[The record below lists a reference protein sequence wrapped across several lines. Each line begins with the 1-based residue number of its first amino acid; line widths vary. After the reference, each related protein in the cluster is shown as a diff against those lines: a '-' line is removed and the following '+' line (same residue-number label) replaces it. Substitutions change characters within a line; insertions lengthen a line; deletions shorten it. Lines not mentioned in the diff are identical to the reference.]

1 MPHQRDENRAPE
13 LLLWLREI
21 PSLPIIWSSPV
32 RRVRFDSELRTAQRP
47 PVLVFPGIL
56 SHDTATSLMRRT
68 LKASGFPAYGS
79 KLGWVTGV
87 SPAAFAQAEERLDR
101 IYRKHGEPVVLIG
114 VSLGG
119 IYCRVLAQ
127 RHPDKVRLVMTLGTP
142 FSGDRRANNA
152 WRVYE
157 AINRH
162 SVDDPPLKDD
172 PAAKPDVPTIA
183 VWSRSDGII
192 AAACARGEES
202 ERDIAIEVPETHF
215 QFSAS
220 RRSINR
226 IMAILDEQ
234 LSGEG

>member
-1 MPHQRDENRAPE
+1 MPHQRDESRAPE

-32 RRVRFDSELRTAQRP
+32 RRVRLEHELKSTQRP

-56 SHDTATSLMRRT
+56 SRDTATSLMRRT
-68 LKASGFPAYGS
+68 LEASGFPAYGS
-79 KLGWVTGV
+79 RLGIVTGV
-87 SPAAFAQAEERLDR
+87 SPAAFAQAEKRLEEIHR
-101 IYRKHGEPVVLIG
+101 RHGEPVVLIG

-119 IYCRVLAQ
+119 IYSRVLAQ
-127 RHPDKVRLVMTLGTP
+127 RHPDKVRLVITLGTP

-162 SVDDPPLKDD
+162 PVDDPPLKDD
-172 PAAKPDVPTIA
+172 PSAKPGVPTIA

-192 AAACARGEES
+192 AAACARGEEC
-202 ERDIAIEVPETHF
+202 ERDLAIEVPETHF

-220 RRSINR
+220 RRSIAR

-234 LSGEG
+234 LAGEG